1 MKAKIIIVSFICL
14 LSAGK
19 YLFAQPAN
27 PGTQIANNIANKM
40 KDTLGLTISQRNQ
53 VFATNMYIHNKK
65 MIIRQQVTNPDS
77 LQQRIQ
83 REERKRDSM
92 YQRILPEAKFQL
104 YLQKKRNL
112 ITAN

>member
-1 MKAKIIIVSFICL
+1 MKSKIIIVSFVWL
-14 LSAGK
+14 FGSGVH
-19 YLFAQPAN
+19 LFAQSAN
-27 PGTQIANNIANKM
+27 PGTQVANNIANKM
-40 KDTLGLTISQRNQ
+40 KDTLGLTIPQRNQ
-53 VFATNMYIHNKK
+53 IFATNMYIHNKK

>member
-1 MKAKIIIVSFICL
+1 MKTKVIILSLICL
-14 LSAGK
+14 MGTGR
-19 YLFAQPAN
+19 YLFAQSAN
-27 PGTQIANNIANKM
+27 PGTQVANNIANKM
-40 KDTLGLTISQRNQ
+40 KDTLGLTTPQRNQ
-53 VFATNMYIHNKK
+53 IFATNMYIHNKK